1 MGDSTSSMFYAFAA
15 FIVIYLV
22 GCGIYTAVQAV
33 RKLLER
39 KKNGGES
46 NYEYK
51 NKYKTF
57 RYQR

>member
-22 GCGIYTAVQAV
+22 GAGIYTAVQAV

-39 KKNGGES
+39 KKNGGD
-46 NYEYK
+46 
-51 NKYKTF
+51 
-57 RYQR
+57 R